1 MYWCFTWWYGAS
13 SIARLCNGA
22 FICVMRVC
30 LCNAR
35 LVGGQ
40 AVGRELLLHLIEH
53 LVTQYGKDQKVT
65 GLLNTATVHIM
76 PTMNPDGFA
85 VAEVNDCD
93 GDQGR

>member
-1 MYWCFTWWYGAS
+1 M
-13 SIARLCNGA
+13 CNA
-22 FICVMRVC
+22 C

-35 LVGGQ
+35 LCNALLVGEQ
-40 AVGRELLLHLIEH
+40 VVGRELLLHLIEH

>member
-1 MYWCFTWWYGAS
+1 
-13 SIARLCNGA
+13 
-22 FICVMRVC
+22 MRVC

-35 LVGGQ
+35 LCNALLVVEQ
-40 AVGRELLLHLIEH
+40 VVGRELLLHLIEH